1 MMRSITLVDFQSHQ
15 RTHLDL
21 GPLTVI
27 VGSSSSGKSAVVRAI
42 RLVAQNARGTTY
54 VRQGQKQARVSL
66 EFGAPDDSQPTVVSI
81 ARGKGVSE
89 YELALPGAAEPTVFT
104 KCSTSTP
111 ESLTDLMG
119 LGDPALWLAG
129 QFDRPY
135 LLDETGSAVAQVLGK
150 LTNVTM
156 IYAAVRECNRRAAEI
171 KRRYNDQSSEL
182 AQVRDDL
189 RAYVSLPARLAAGRR
204 AEASVD
210 RATQLYDRRER
221 LADRL
226 RGADDADS
234 RLARARS
241 GVRPVPRVA
250 RLSEVAGRRAR
261 LADQLREVAAAAS
274 RRSAVLA
281 GLRQVP
287 EAAKIE
293 SLLTRRA
300 TLGAALS
307 NVAGSDERRNRL
319 AYEFG
324 DASAA
329 LIAAKEQFA
338 AALSRAGSCP
348 LCGASAAHAQIEN
361 VV

>member
-15 RTHLDL
+15 RTHLAL

-54 VRQGQKQARVSL
+54 VRQGQKQTRVSL
-66 EFGAPDDSQPTVVSI
+66 ELGGPDDQPTVVSI

-119 LGDPALWLAG
+119 LGDPSLWLAG
-129 QFDRPY
+129 QFDRPF
-135 LLDETGSAVAQVLGK
+135 LLDETGSAVAQVLGR

-182 AQVRDDL
+182 TQVRDDL
-189 RAYVSLPARLAAGRR
+189 RAYVSLPARLEAGRR
-204 AEASVD
+204 AESAVE
-210 RATQLYDRRER
+210 RATQLSDRRVR
-221 LADRL
+221 LASRV
-226 RGADDADS
+226 READDATD
-234 RLARARS
+234 RLGLARS
-241 GVRPVPRVA
+241 GLRSVP
-250 RLSEVAGRRAR
+250 EVGHLGEVSVRRAR
-261 LADQLREVAAAAS
+261 LADRLREVAAAAS
-274 RRSAVLA
+274 RRSTVKAA
-281 GLRQVP
+281 LRQVP
-287 EAAKIE
+287 DTVIVE
-293 SLLTRRA
+293 SLVTRRA
-300 TLGAALS
+300 TLGGALRS
-307 NVAGSDERRNRL
+307 LTESEGRQRRL
-319 AYEFG
+319 SEESSE
-324 DASAA
+324 ASAA
-329 LIAAKEQFA
+329 VAAARDQFTE
-338 AALSRAGSCP
+338 ALSRAGSCP
-348 LCGASAAHAQIEN
+348 LCGASAAHAQIDN